1 MSAAR
6 FIAATKRASA
16 RSTRNRQ
23 RRQGC
28 RRQNPSV
35 ANNPTALDVF
45 FSRIGIWLGTE
56 APLDARLRELAIVQ
70 VAYVTGNAYEFSWHV
85 RSALRVGA
93 TDRDIEALMAETN
106 DGTTSLAA
114 LDRAVLKAA
123 RDITLE
129 LSLSD
134 ETWAFLEKHL
144 GRERLIELVLAITYY
159 NHVVRV
165 AAVLKVDIDEQAK
178 LPMDRY
184 PPPARIG
191 AWR

>member
-1 MSAAR
+1 MAR
-6 FIAATKRASA
+6 VPYVPPEGIDPELRHILTPPTNLKMA
-16 RSTRNRQ
+16 
-23 RRQGC
+23 
-28 RRQNPSV
+28 V

-45 FSRIGIWLGTE
+45 FSRIGNWLGTE

-85 RSALRVGA
+85 LAALRAGA
-93 TDRDIEALMAETN
+93 TDPDIDALMAETN
-106 DGTTSLAA
+106 GVTTSLPA

-134 ETWAFLEKHL
+134 ETWALLELHL

-165 AAVLKVDIDEQAK
+165 AAVLKVDIDEQVK

-184 PPPARIG
+184 PPPERIG

>member
-1 MSAAR
+1 MAR
-6 FIAATKRASA
+6 VPYVPPEGIRPDLRHILTPPTNLKMA
-16 RSTRNRQ
+16 
-23 RRQGC
+23 
-28 RRQNPSV
+28 V

-45 FSRIGIWLGTE
+45 FSRIGKWLGTE

-70 VAYVTGNAYEFSWHV
+70 VAYVTASAYEFSWHV
-85 RSALRVGA
+85 RGALRVGA
-93 TDRDIEALMAETN
+93 TDRDIDALLAETN
-106 DGTTSLAA
+106 GETTPLPE

-134 ETWAFLEKHL
+134 ETWALLEEQL
-144 GRERLIELVLAITYY
+144 GRERLLELVLAITYY

-165 AAVLKVDIDEQAK
+165 AAVLKLDIDEEAR

-184 PPPARIG
+184 PPPARLG

>member
-1 MSAAR
+1 MAR
-6 FIAATKRASA
+6 VPYVAPEGVSPELRHLLFSNLRMA
-16 RSTRNRQ
+16 
-23 RRQGC
+23 
-28 RRQNPSV
+28 V
-35 ANNPTALDVF
+35 ANNPAALDVF
-45 FSRIGIWLGTE
+45 FSRIGLWLGTE

-70 VAYVTGNAYEFSWHV
+70 VAYVTANAYEFSWHV

-93 TDRDIEALMAETN
+93 TDGDIDALMADTN
-106 DGTTSLAA
+106 GETTSLPA
-114 LDRAVLKAA
+114 LDRAVLQAA

-129 LSLSD
+129 LDLSD
-134 ETWAFLEKHL
+134 ETWALLEEHL
-144 GRERLIELVLAITYY
+144 GRERLLELVLAITYY

-165 AAVLKVDIDEQAK
+165 AAVLKLDIDEEAK

>member
-1 MSAAR
+1 MAR
-6 FIAATKRASA
+6 VPYIPPEGVSPELRHILTPPTNLKMA
-16 RSTRNRQ
+16 
-23 RRQGC
+23 
-28 RRQNPSV
+28 V

-45 FSRIGIWLGTE
+45 FSRIGKWLGTE
-56 APLDARLRELAIVQ
+56 APLDSRLRELAIVQ
-70 VAYVTGNAYEFSWHV
+70 VAYVTANAYEFSWHL
-85 RSALRVGA
+85 RGALRVGA
-93 TDRDIEALMAETN
+93 TDQDIDALMAETN
-106 DGTTSLAA
+106 GETTSLPA

-134 ETWAFLEKHL
+134 ETWMLLEQHL

-165 AAVLKVDIDEQAK
+165 AAVLKLDIDEHVK
-178 LPMDRY
+178 LPMDKY

-191 AWR
+191 VWH